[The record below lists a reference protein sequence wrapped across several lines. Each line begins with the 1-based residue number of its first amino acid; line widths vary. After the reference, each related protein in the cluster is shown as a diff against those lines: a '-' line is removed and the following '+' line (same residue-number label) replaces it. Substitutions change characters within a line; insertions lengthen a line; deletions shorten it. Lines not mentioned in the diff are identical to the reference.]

1 MRSLTLSERSESKGC
16 WRFAALLSIFIA
28 VPAVAQSDVPTQ
40 TPVASPVETPSA
52 EPTAT
57 EWNAATPTPS
67 QPPVTPTPTP
77 TPTHAPVVRGG
88 IYDKPYLQKLGG
100 RTALGG
106 YADIQARHER
116 TDGVVEETTFVAE
129 RFNLFTFSNVSD
141 RVRVSA
147 ELEIEEMG
155 EEITLETAIVD
166 FEIHEMLVLRVGV
179 ILSPLGRFNLAHD
192 SPANDLVERPL
203 VSTEILAA
211 TLSEPGMGV
220 WGAAYP
226 YASARV
232 SWEAYLV
239 NGFDERVIG
248 TEDGTRIAAGK
259 GAAEDANATPS
270 MVARLA
276 VSPVPQVEIG
286 LSGHRGPYNTWMLE
300 GETIDARRE
309 LAIAAIDVDARGADW
324 AIAGEAARAWIDV
337 PPGFAG
343 LLADE
348 QAGWYVEGRYRFGS
362 GLLVELPE
370 SAFVVALRH
379 EHVDFDLDRK
389 GDDTRRAIAGLS
401 FRPTPETAFKLDAV
415 FTRNR
420 DRFALPSASTAVL
433 LGIATYF

>member
-1 MRSLTLSERSESKGC
+1 
-16 WRFAALLSIFIA
+16 
-28 VPAVAQSDVPTQ
+28 
-40 TPVASPVETPSA
+40 
-52 EPTAT
+52 
-57 EWNAATPTPS
+57 
-67 QPPVTPTPTP
+67 VT
-77 TPTHAPVVRGG
+77 
-88 IYDKPYLQKLGG
+88 
-100 RTALGG
+100 
-106 YADIQARHER
+106 
-116 TDGVVEETTFVAE
+116 EETTFAAE
-129 RFNLFTFSNVSD
+129 RFNLFTFSSVSD

-166 FEIHEMLVLRVGV
+166 FEIHEALVLRGGV

-220 WGAAYP
+220 WGAVYP
-226 YASARV
+226 YAAARI

-239 NGFDERVIG
+239 NGFDERILAN
-248 TEDGTRIAAGK
+248 EEGTRIAAGK
-259 GAAEDANATPS
+259 GAAEDENATPS
-270 MVARLA
+270 MVARLGF
-276 VSPVPQVEIG
+276 SPVPQVEVG
-286 LSGHRGPYNTWMLE
+286 FSGHRGPYNTWKLE

-309 LAIAAIDVDARGADW
+309 LAIAAIDVEARFDDW
-324 AIAGEAARAWIDV
+324 AVFGEIAQAWIEV

-348 QAGWYVEGRYRFGS
+348 QSGWYVEGRYRFGS
-362 GLLVELPE
+362 GLLAELPE
-370 SAFVVALRH
+370 SAFVLAARN
-379 EHVDFDLDRK
+379 EYVDFDLDRK
-389 GDDTRRAIAGLS
+389 GDDTRRAIFGLS